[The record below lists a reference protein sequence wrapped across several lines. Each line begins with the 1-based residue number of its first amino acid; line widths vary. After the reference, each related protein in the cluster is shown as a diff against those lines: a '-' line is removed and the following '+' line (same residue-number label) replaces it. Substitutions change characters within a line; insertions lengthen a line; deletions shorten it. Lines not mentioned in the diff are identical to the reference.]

1 MKIDLTPSDVKAD
14 KILEPGWYKFQLEHT
29 EDKLSNAGDGSTV
42 AHMKWLGI
50 EGAAEGVPVRLY
62 LSEKSKSL
70 QKALVEA
77 LSGSKVSEETGITTE
92 ITNDNARGRTVEA
105 FIKNG
110 LYEGRTQNVI
120 NDFRAVK
127 EA

>member
-1 MKIDLTPSDVKAD
+1 MKIDLTPSDVKAE

-29 EDKLSNAGDGSTV
+29 EDKASSSGDGSMV

-50 EGAAEGVPVRLY
+50 SGAAEGVPVRLY

-70 QKALVEA
+70 VKALVEA
-77 LSGSKVSEETGITTE
+77 LTGEKVGAEGITTE
-92 ITNDNARGRTVEA
+92 VTNDNARGKTVEA
-105 FIKNG
+105 YIKNG

-127 EA
+127 E

>member
-1 MKIDLTPSDVKAD
+1 MKIELTPSDVKAE

-29 EDKLSNAGDGSTV
+29 EDKASSSGDGSMV
-42 AHMKWLGI
+42 AHMRWLGLS
-50 EGAAEGVPVRLY
+50 GAAEGVPVRCY

-70 QKALVEA
+70 VKSLIEA
-77 LSGSKVSEETGITTE
+77 LQGTKVGEEGIVTE
-92 ITNDNARGRTVEA
+92 VTNENARGRTVEA

-127 EA
+127 E